1 MSSSVITCRHCGT
14 RNRVPAVAAGTPTC
28 PQCKNPLPW
37 IATAGDDDFDAVADS
52 SKIAVLVDLWAPW
65 CGPCRQVTPVLEQI
79 ANDQAGKVKLVKV
92 NVDNSPMIATRF
104 DARSIP
110 TMVLLKD
117 GQTIGRQVGA
127 LPAAQL
133 KRWLSTGLDRARS

>member
-14 RNRVPAVAAGTPTC
+14 RNRVPAVATGTPTC

-37 IATAGDDDFDAVADS
+37 IAAAGDDDFDAVADS
-52 SKIAVLVDLWAPW
+52 TKMAVLVDLWAPW

-92 NVDNSPMIATRF
+92 NVDNAPMVATRF

-117 GQTIGRQVGA
+117 GQSIGRQIGA

-133 KRWLSTGLDRARS
+133 KRWVAAALDRTRS

>member
-133 KRWLSTGLDRARS
+133 KRWLSAGLDQARS

>member
-110 TMVLLKD
+110 SAFLFPAPALTMQSRPL
-117 GQTIGRQVGA
+117 
-127 LPAAQL
+127 
-133 KRWLSTGLDRARS
+133 

>member
-1 MSSSVITCRHCGT
+1 M
-14 RNRVPAVAAGTPTC
+14 
-28 PQCKNPLPW
+28 
-37 IATAGDDDFDAVADS
+37 
-52 SKIAVLVDLWAPW
+52 
-65 CGPCRQVTPVLEQI
+65 LEQI

-133 KRWLSTGLDRARS
+133 KRWLAAGLDRARS

>member
-14 RNRVPAVAAGTPTC
+14 RNRVPAVAAGTPSC

-133 KRWLSTGLDRARS
+133 KRWLAAGLDRARS

>member
-1 MSSSVITCRHCGT
+1 M
-14 RNRVPAVAAGTPTC
+14 
-28 PQCKNPLPW
+28 
-37 IATAGDDDFDAVADS
+37 ADS